1 MNKQVIVTGG
11 FGFIGSNLVRF
22 LNGKGITPY
31 IIDKTD
37 AIGRKWRNMVGLS
50 FKLVKDVLSPTYDA
64 AIIHLGA
71 DVDTTAPMTKELWA
85 NNVDYSLALWE
96 KSQGYCGPIP
106 RFIYASSA
114 SIYGAEE
121 KDFTERVDGMK
132 PLNAYA
138 FTKWQL
144 DSAFQDRT
152 NVYGL
157 RFFNVYGSNEEHKG
171 GMRSLVQRA
180 VSGDF
185 VKDGV
190 FEIFKTG
197 RSDIKDGDQARDFI
211 HVEDLCEVI
220 WHFIETKD
228 MKGGLFNVGSGVAT
242 SFNQIAEVLGVQPK
256 YIDMP
261 AAVKDQY
268 QFYTKADLTK
278 LRAHGYAKPFM
289 SVAEGIAKM
298 KAS

>member
-1 MNKQVIVTGG
+1 MNKQIVITGG
-11 FGFIGSNLVRF
+11 FGFIGSNLVRL
-22 LNGKGITPY
+22 LNSKGITPY

-50 FKLVKDVLSPTYDA
+50 FNLVK
-64 AIIHLGA
+64 AIPCIVDSDWRVIHLGA
-71 DVDTTAPMTKELWA
+71 DVDTTAPMTAALWE
-85 NNVDYSLALWE
+85 NNVDYSLNLWRE
-96 KSQGYCGPIP
+96 TMDREG

-121 KDFTERVDGMK
+121 VDFRERVEGMK

-144 DSAFQDRT
+144 DSAFKDKP

-157 RFFNVYGSNEEHKG
+157 RFFNCYGSGEEHKA

-197 RSDIKDGDQARDFI
+197 RPDIKDGDQARDFI
-211 HVEDLCEVI
+211 HVEDVCSVI
-220 WHFIETKD
+220 WHFIETED
-228 MKGGLFNVGSGVAT
+228 TKGGLFNVGSGVAT

-261 AAVKDQY
+261 IIVKDQY

-278 LRAHGYAKPFM
+278 LRAHGYDKLFM

-298 KAS
+298 KGI